1 MQKHSVLK
9 EKKRLANEHETQSD
23 VVSTG
28 RRTFIRSLSAAW
40 KQTQPGGCA
49 QSSTLRGLGQK
60 PISTGAPPP
69 SSKTPFLPS
78 FSNDPPSACS
88 AFLPRTPGHS
98 PKKHQPSW
106 IWWTQWS
113 PQLSIL
119 SILLSKLLGKSIV
132 IGSGWKGILTATAN
146 HKVKQD

>member
-23 VVSTG
+23 VISTD

-49 QSSTLRGLGQK
+49 QSSTLWAGQK
-60 PISTGAPPP
+60 PISTEAPPP

-88 AFLPRTPGHS
+88 TLLPRTPGHS
-98 PKKHQPSW
+98 PKKHQLSW
-106 IWWTQWS
+106 IWWTRWY
-113 PQLSIL
+113 SIL

-132 IGSGWKGILTATAN
+132 IGGGCYSKPQSQTRIGTAP
-146 HKVKQD
+146 